1 MLTVTP
7 KYLDATTIVLSTI
20 HSEQVDKLLHCRADS
35 DSHKAVDSHKAADC
49 HKAFKAATQPLK
61 YHSFS
66 HSKVSDPLD
75 PLLGKLRKLFL
86 SGMQTPDLRGLRV
99 QELDR

>member
-1 MLTVTP
+1 MNCMLTDTLR
-7 KYLDATTIVLSTI
+7 YLDATTIALSTI
-20 HSEQVDKLLHCRADS
+20 LSEQVDQSAQLYHFR
-35 DSHKAVDSHKAADC
+35 AADT
-49 HKAFKAATQPLK
+49 HKVLIKAFKAATPFK